1 MLNFVSGMICRSAF
15 PVVVLRVHVQFV
27 PTYQYRSDSLP
38 PPPPCVP
45 FLHSGACALGRS
57 EQMGFKRQLS
67 SAEIFEQAYHFSQE
81 LNARGERLSNV
92 VRQRM
97 ILGSVSLLRGASV
110 SAA

>member
-1 MLNFVSGMICRSAF
+1 MLSPPWFCGYMCSLSQRINI
-15 PVVVLRVHVQFV
+15 VLI
-27 PTYQYRSDSLP
+27 PCP

-45 FLHSGACALGRS
+45 FLRSGACALGRS

-97 ILGSVSLLRGASV
+97 ILVSVSLLRGASV